1 MILCLGGMMNRQ
13 RVRRA
18 AVLGLLVG
26 LLLSACGAPSFRG
39 SPLDPPVD
47 VPDFQLVD
55 EHSQPFRL
63 SDERGRVVLLFF
75 GYTSCP
81 DVCPTTL
88 ATWRQVHESL
98 GKDAERVR
106 FVFVTVDPERDTTER
121 LGMHVDAFQPDFVGL
136 TGSQEELEAVY
147 EVFDVFYE
155 KDTSSQSALGYL
167 VSHTAT
173 TFVIDPEGRWRLRE
187 SYGTLVEDLVHDIRQ
202 LLGEHSS

>member
-1 MILCLGGMMNRQ
+1 MNRQ
-13 RVRRA
+13 RIKRIVA
-18 AVLGLLVG
+18 LGLLVG
-26 LLLSACGAPSFRG
+26 LLLSACGSRSFRG

-55 EHSQPFRL
+55 EHGQPFRL
-63 SDERGRVVLLFF
+63 SDQRGRVVLLFF

-98 GKDAERVR
+98 GEDAESVR
-106 FVFVTVDPERDTTER
+106 FVFVTVDPERDTAER

-147 EVFDVFYE
+147 GIFDVFYE

-202 LLGEHSS
+202 LLGEHAS

>member
-1 MILCLGGMMNRQ
+1 MNRQ
-13 RVRRA
+13 GTKRVEA
-18 AVLGLLVG
+18 LIVLVG
-26 LLLSACGAPSFRG
+26 LLLSACGSPSFRG

-55 EHSQPFRL
+55 EHGQPFRL
-63 SDERGRVVLLFF
+63 SEQRGRVVLLFF

-88 ATWRQVHESL
+88 ATWRQVHEAL

-121 LGMHVDAFQPDFVGL
+121 LGMHVDAFHPDFVGL
-136 TGSQEELEAVY
+136 TGSPEALEAVY
-147 EVFDVFYE
+147 EIFDVFYE

-173 TFVIDPEGRWRLRE
+173 TFVLDPQGQWRLRE
-187 SYGTLVEDLVHDIRQ
+187 SYGTLVEDLVHDIQQ
-202 LLGEHSS
+202 LLE